1 MTYEKVFDIRINKF
15 LKLNL
20 ILRIYKYNQKTSKEI
35 LKKLNKLK
43 IIEL

>member
-1 MTYEKVFDIRINKF
+1 MTYEKVFDIRMNKF

-20 ILRIYKYNQKTSKEI
+20 ILRIYKYNQKRSKEI